1 MKDAD
6 RYEARCPETGIGES
20 QAAERQ
26 QRTDVKDRVRARG
39 RRNTASIIVPRLP
52 WLKEEDRP

>member
-1 MKDAD
+1 MKDAE
-6 RYEARCPETGIGES
+6 RYEARHPQTGVGEA

-26 QRTDVKDRVRARG
+26 QRADLKQRVRAQG

-52 WLKEEDRP
+52 WLKED